1 MAERK
6 EILSDL
12 SSKIADGN
20 IREAYRTFE
29 ELPVADQ
36 IAVSIS
42 PGVGDALAAYEIK
55 EFGSRAKT
63 NIQDKDY
70 LGAAGNIALSALSGI
85 SLIPLFRFL
94 RGARGVTKSATQAA
108 DASKKLKPPVEEPL
122 PLAPPKETKLPKVE
136 PFEPKGIKDI
146 SYQAGD
152 FQFGSKARKWVNGIE
167 QPNITT
173 LGKKVQKL
181 PAEQWVQKL
190 ENAGIPKGE
199 LRLLNILDESNS
211 IHPKLIMSADAKKS
225 LSRQSLDD
233 YIARSQRNAIQIRNT
248 PQDLLESVT
257 YRPDTIDPATQGQFN
272 YFVRGSGE
280 FRNKPHHNVKL
291 KYPDGFSG
299 DNSYVFDGTGKG
311 NVGYELERLKITLSP
326 KDFKTISKGLKEL
339 DINPTRQYIPVGKN
353 LFRIQ
358 SDFQEEVSKIYRK
371 TQVRQFEAAKTNFD
385 SISRIPRVYQEANKS
400 IKDAISVGPDAV
412 ITGTQRSEL
421 ISNFK
426 PEFDAALRANDEQA
440 MRKILGNDL
449 YKTFTDTGFG
459 ERVPGKYFAPDQD
472 GLSVVKRIEIE
483 ISSTPNFIL
492 TPKNI
497 IKLNSKLEDMA
508 KLDPNLENVVKEVL
522 ERTKNV
528 EKIKQKIFKSKPTG
542 FVKPEIQKKLIKG
555 LKSYNKKVDEIN
567 KAIADGA
574 DIDLNKINESLGE
587 DILRLGI
594 DEFSITPKDIER
606 ITGKPFTESLPKSID
621 EIYYEINPATGRQ
634 KYFDAGN
641 NPIDRAA
648 AYFDEIADQ
657 KTTFLDL
664 SDGVKVLKKAVSVNQ
679 ARLGIKIDPYFDGGN
694 SKYFKLPVRTNILDS
709 ANKGDEY
716 LFIGNQQAAQE
727 GFNPELVK
735 TYESAQKEIK
745 KVLKE
750 LGVGEEGVVKTIKG
764 TGTAFDGTYLKFTD
778 ELKRAIETQ
787 GINAFKDGGAVDIDK
802 MLAEL

>member
-136 PFEPKGIKDI
+136 TFEPKGIKDI

-181 PAEQWVQKL
+181 PAEQWVKKL

-299 DNSYVFDGTGKG
+299 DNSYVFDGTGKYNAFG
-311 NVGYELERLKITLSP
+311 RLVNLRP
-326 KDFKTISKGLKEL
+326 RLAPVDFKTIQNDLRELKL
-339 DINPTRQYIPVGKN
+339 DPRIQGKN
-353 LFRIQ
+353 LFRMQ

-449 YKTFTDTGFG
+449 YKTFTDTEFG
-459 ERVPGKYFAPDQD
+459 TRVPGKYFAPDQD

-621 EIYYEINPATGRQ
+621 EIYYEIDPATGRQ

-709 ANKGDEY
+709 ANKGDDF

-764 TGTAFDGTYLKFTD
+764 TGTEFDGTYLKFTD